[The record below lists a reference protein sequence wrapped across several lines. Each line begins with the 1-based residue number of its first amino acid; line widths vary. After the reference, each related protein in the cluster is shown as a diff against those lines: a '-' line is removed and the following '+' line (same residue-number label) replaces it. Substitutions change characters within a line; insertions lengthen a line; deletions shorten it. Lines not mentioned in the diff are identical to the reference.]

1 MRIFISQPMK
11 GKTDSEIKQERER
24 IVEKVREEYSEAVT
38 VIESF
43 FEGAPAD
50 AKPLWFLGKSLEM
63 LAGADLAVFASGWQ
77 DARGCRIEHDC
88 AVAYGIG
95 TMEM

>member
-1 MRIFISQPMK
+1 MRASSRARPQTRSPC
-11 GKTDSEIKQERER
+11 G
-24 IVEKVREEYSEAVT
+24 
-38 VIESF
+38 
-43 FEGAPAD
+43 
-50 AKPLWFLGKSLEM
+50 FLGKSLEM